1 MRIRASLLLAALCS
15 TAFYVGAAEPTE
27 PVLPRQM
34 PNLLPIDAL
43 PASYPKDVPVPP
55 QGKPV
60 AAADREIGLIIV
72 FMGKGKAEPM
82 RVFYEAE
89 LPKQGFRIDGA
100 DRLGPE
106 QGLFATKGERTLS
119 IFFEERGDDL
129 QVQLA
134 HVPRPPV
141 KP

>member
-1 MRIRASLLLAALCS
+1 MRFNALLLIVTLAA
-15 TAFYVGAAEPTE
+15 TAFVSQAAEPTE
-27 PVLPRQM
+27 PVLPKQM
-34 PNLLPIDAL
+34 PTLLPISTL

-72 FMGKGKAEPM
+72 FMATGKSEAM
-82 RVFYEAE
+82 RSFYETE
-89 LPKQGFRIDGA
+89 LVKQGFRIDGA

-106 QGLFATKGERTLS
+106 QGIFATKGERTLS

-129 QVQLA
+129 QVQVA
-134 HVPRPPV
+134 HVPRPPG

>member
-1 MRIRASLLLAALCS
+1 MRLHAFLLIVALV
-15 TAFYVGAAEPTE
+15 ANALVVHAAEPPE

-34 PNLLPIDAL
+34 PNLLPISAL

-55 QGKPV
+55 DAKPV

-72 FMGKGKAEPM
+72 FMATGKSEPM
-82 RVFYEAE
+82 RIFYEKALVE
-89 LPKQGFRIDGA
+89 NGFRIDGA

-106 QGLFATKGERTLS
+106 QGIFATKGERTLS

-134 HVPRPPV
+134 HVPKPPG